1 MEMKII
7 GLLVGGSLI
16 IFNVIFTRKNVQ
28 DTLKTFLDNTVTN
41 HAVRIQKYCMER
53 WRFLIHFGNKSYAH
67 TTTRF
72 LVFID
77 KENNSPVAVPIEKL
91 YLKDE
96 KDRFIAA
103 VNPETVY
110 KAKIRDGKM
119 ETVVFGKRDIVADR
133 KEKIAKVLYVKPTK
147 PKITVSYGQHRRVP
161 WNVSEDEFKTI
172 QTMCKECTLLWMIDD
187 SQKQTPK
194 QERVKE
200 KLITPGSKFL
210 TSGKKYL

>member
-1 MEMKII
+1 MDKTIP
-7 GLLVGGSLI
+7 LLVLGSLI
-16 IFNVIFTRKNVQ
+16 ILDFVLTRENVQ
-28 DTLKTFLDNTVTN
+28 DALKNFWDNTVTN
-41 HAVRIQKYCMER
+41 YEIRIQKYCIER
-53 WRFLIHFGNKSYAH
+53 WKTFIHFGNKSYAH

-77 KENNSPVAVPIEKL
+77 KENNGPVAVPIKKL

-96 KDRFIAA
+96 KARFIAA

-161 WNVSEDEFKTI
+161 GNVSEDEFKTI